1 MSNED
6 YGGIYRIVNN
16 INYKLYIGS
25 SIHVNRRI
33 YTHIQA
39 LNGQY
44 HGNTHL
50 QKAWNKY
57 GGENF
62 SFEIIEIING
72 TEEDIRKREQYW
84 LDYYQSYNYN
94 IGYNISHYAIGGGG
108 YEVSDET
115 KQKLSES
122 HKGKVHSEETKK
134 KMSEIKQGE
143 SNPFYGKS
151 HTEETRMKMRTS
163 HPSEEAPLAKLSEE
177 NVIHILKMLCSYVS
191 ISDIK
196 NIYNISDV
204 TIHNIKNKTRWGYL
218 YERYPELY
226 NFPTLP
232 QRHSKSIKN
241 KSGVVGVSWNKKRNN
256 WKSVLI
262 FDGKENYLGNF
273 KNKDDAIKA
282 RLLAEV
288 QYYGEYAPQKHLF
301 NQYGI
306 NGVEKNELSQRSVDK

>member
-6 YGGIYRIVNN
+6 YGGVYRIVNN

-25 SIHVNRRI
+25 SVHINRRI

-44 HGNTHL
+44 HGNVHL
-50 QKAWNKY
+50 QKAWDKY
-57 GGENF
+57 GSENF
-62 SFEIIEIING
+62 SFEIIEVIDG

-84 LDYYQSYNYN
+84 LDYYRSYDYN
-94 IGYNISHYAIGGGG
+94 LGYNISHYAIGGGG
-108 YEVSDET
+108 YEVSDDT
-115 KQKLSES
+115 RQKLSES

-143 SNPFYGKS
+143 HNPFYGKF
-151 HTEETRMKMRTS
+151 HTEETKAQMRKS
-163 HPSEEAPLAKLSEE
+163 HQGEKSINAKLTELD
-177 NVIHILKMLCSYVS
+177 VIEILRMLCEYASAME
-191 ISDIK
+191 IRNK
-196 NIYNISDV
+196 YNISQ
-204 TIHNIKNKTRWGYL
+204 TTLNNIKNKNRWGYL
-218 YERYPELY
+218 YEQYPELY

-232 QRHSKSIKN
+232 QRHPKNTKN
-241 KSGVVGVSWNKKRNN
+241 KSGIVGVSWNKKRNN
-256 WKSVLI
+256 WKSVLV
-262 FDGKENYLGNF
+262 FEGKEKYLGSF

-282 RLLAEV
+282 RLLAEI

-306 NGVEKNELSQRSVDK
+306 NGGENELSQ